1 MEENKI
7 PDQPPAPASGQ
18 VAVQAVQS
26 TDQPSPK
33 RKEGVPAHMTAT
45 EREQLGKEVT
55 NLRLDGLSFNRIAEK
70 LARAKSTCIMA
81 HRAYIC
87 EYKKTHAG
95 ESDVLVGLYNARMER
110 IINQALGAYANTI
123 PEGKQTGDVQILF
136 KLASL
141 LGDHFDKLQ
150 STGSID
156 KVKEQVEHSGV
167 VELQN
172 FVKEFWKKKV
182 PAKADAKKAP

>member
-1 MEENKI
+1 MEETKS
-7 PDQPPAPASGQ
+7 PEQLTAQESGQLEAPA
-18 VAVQAVQS
+18 VQPTNQA
-26 TDQPSPK
+26 SPK
-33 RKEGVPAHMTAT
+33 RKEGVPAHMTSI
-45 EREQLGKEVT
+45 EREQLGKEAT

-70 LARAKSTCIMA
+70 LGRSKATIIAA